1 MASVNI
7 KKFNKLS
14 FFSMGSKHI
23 DLKNREKLNHSNENI
38 NKNLITD
45 NYFFGCDNWQQIVSK
60 TNERI
65 ERVDKINPPKKL
77 KKDRIIA
84 CGCEVP
90 VPDEIRKMGSSA
102 PDNFLEDVY
111 NLLSAKL
118 GKANMLGMAVHKDEQ
133 HEYIDAKTNEKK
145 MSLIHGHIFFT
156 PCVYDEIDGRKTP
169 RINAKEKITRQFLID
184 INKDINEMCINRYG
198 VKFMTGDYKKGQSRS
213 IDELKTKSLKLQIK
227 ELNKKKH
234 TAKDKLDLINQESI
248 ELNKENKKIER
259 RKNYATKE
267 LEKVIDELH
276 NAKLTLDQIK
286 ELDLDLF
293 YSEFITIIEQMPITK
308 QKEKELKEKVNRIP
322 IFKEKLETIQGQ
334 MTIFNFMPNENN
346 NDIR

>member
-7 KKFNKLS
+7 QKFNKLS

-38 NKNLITD
+38 NKDLIMD

-156 PCVYDEIDGRKTP
+156 PCVYDEIEGRKTP

-198 VKFMTGDYKKGQSRS
+198 VKYMTGNYKKGQSRS
-213 IDELKTKSLKLQIK
+213 IDELKTKSLRLKIK
-227 ELNKKKH
+227 ELKEDKNNL
-234 TAKDKLDLINQESI
+234 KDKLDLIKQEGR
-248 ELNKENKKIER
+248 ELKDQNNKLKRNI
-259 RKNYATKE
+259 NYATKQ
-267 LEKVIDELH
+267 LEEITDELK
-276 NAKLTLDQIK
+276 NANLTLDQIK

-293 YSEFITIIEQMPITK
+293 YSDLIAAIEDIPMTK
-308 QKEKELKEKVNRIP
+308 QLEDRLKEKVNSIP
-322 IFKEKLETIQGQ
+322 VFKEKLETIQGQ
-334 MTIFNFMPNENN
+334 MTIYDFIPNET
-346 NDIR
+346 R